1 MDTEMISLPR
11 GTSGTLELAP
21 AASARWASAAEIIGY
36 QYQPGALYLGIYPA
50 PGDAVQALLRKC
62 AELESILRAV
72 GGIDAAWRMERL
84 REINQHRVG
93 LERIN
98 PVMIGSRD
106 DRHVLTIAGS
116 RAGKGISCITPNL
129 ILYPGS
135 VVVIDPKG
143 ENARITAARRGGG
156 SSVCEGMGQS
166 VTVLDPY
173 NTTGLPDV
181 YKGSWNPLDG
191 LNPASFDFIDRA
203 ASIAAALVV
212 ITKPEDAHFDESARQ
227 FIKALILYAALHY
240 EGDDRSLI
248 TVHNLLLEGQR
259 AEFETWKSAQ
269 GAEEV
274 GDLTAFDYLLE
285 SMKQERR
292 FGGVISG
299 AAATLDDMGDRERG
313 SVLSTAR
320 RNLEWIERPAMQAVL
335 RRSTIQLERLKSDP
349 KGQSL
354 YLCLPPQRM
363 ADCGRWLRMV
373 IAASLESC
381 YETAQPPAAGHPVLF
396 LLEEF
401 PILEH
406 MKIIETAAGYAAG
419 FGVKL
424 WVIIQDLSQ
433 LKRHYKDGWETFV
446 GNAGVIQAFGNSDAT
461 TLDYLSKRLGQVE
474 ISQSVRNDS
483 TSLTATSNDPG
494 TMQRFSALI
503 QNRGQASVFTNPFFL
518 AFDQK
523 STGESATT
531 SSAVNQQIQ
540 KTALLLPDEIERF
553 FSREMMAQIVSIKG
567 LKPFAL
573 GRVAYFE
580 APEFL
585 GLYVAERGA
594 QPAKAEA
601 VAERDR
607 LLADRRKSEDAAV
620 SAAASYL
627 RQAESVIQAAASK
640 AS

>member
-1 MDTEMISLPR
+1 MKGLPR
-11 GTSGTLELAP
+11 GVSGELQV
-21 AASARWASAAEIIGY
+21 AASASAHWAGLSDILQY
-36 QYQPGALYLGIYPA
+36 QYQSGALYLGTQPA
-50 PGDAVQALLRKC
+50 PGGAALALLRKLG
-62 AELESILRAV
+62 ELESMLLA
-72 GGIDAAWRMERL
+72 GGAIDATWRAQRL
-84 REINQHRVG
+84 QEIHQHRAG

-156 SSVCEGMGQS
+156 SPVCDGMGQS
-166 VTVLDPY
+166 VAVLDPY
-173 NTTGLPDV
+173 NTTGLPDA
-181 YKGSWNPLDG
+181 YKGSWNPLDA

-227 FIKALILYAALHY
+227 FIKALILYVALHY
-240 EGDDRSLI
+240 EGEDRSLL
-248 TVHNLLLEGQR
+248 TVHRLLLEGQR
-259 AEFETWKSAQ
+259 PEFEAWSAAED
-269 GAEEV
+269 AEEV

-292 FGGVISG
+292 FEGVISG
-299 AAATLDDMGDRERG
+299 AAATLDEMGDRERG

-373 IAASLESC
+373 IAACLESC
-381 YETAQPPAAGHPVLF
+381 YETTRPPASGHPVLF

-433 LKRHYKDGWETFV
+433 LKRYYKDGWETFV

-483 TSLTATSNDPG
+483 TTLTATSNDPG
-494 TMQRFSALI
+494 AMQRFATVI

-518 AFDQK
+518 FFDPK

-594 QPAKAEA
+594 QPTKAEA
-601 VAERDR
+601 FAERDR
-607 LLADRRKSEDAAV
+607 LLADRWRSEDAAV

-627 RQAESVIQAAASK
+627 RQAESVIQAAVSAAS
-640 AS
+640 

>member
-1 MDTEMISLPR
+1 MDSASLPR
-11 GTSGTLELAP
+11 GTSNTLELAP
-21 AASARWASAAEIIGY
+21 AASAGWAAPEEICRH
-36 QYQPGALYLGIYPA
+36 QYQAGALYLGVQPA
-50 PGDAVQALLRKC
+50 PEGSARTLLRKLG
-62 AELESILRAV
+62 ELEDILQGA
-72 GGIDAAWRMERL
+72 GGIDATWRAQRL
-84 REINQHRVG
+84 QEISQHRAR

-143 ENARITAARRGGG
+143 ENARITAARRGAG
-156 SSVCEGMGQS
+156 SAVCEGMGQS

-173 NTTGLPDV
+173 NTTGLPET
-181 YKGSWNPLDG
+181 YKGSWNPLDV
-191 LNPASFDFIDRA
+191 LNSASFDFIDRA

-212 ITKPEDAHFDESARQ
+212 VTKPEDAHFDESARQ
-227 FIKALILYAALHY
+227 FIKALILYVALHY
-240 EGDDRSLI
+240 EGDDRSLL
-248 TVHNLLLEGQR
+248 TVHNLLLEGPR
-259 AEFETWKSAQ
+259 AEFEAWKAAQ

-292 FGGVISG
+292 FEGVISG

-335 RRSTIQLERLKSDP
+335 KRSTIQLEKLKSDP
-349 KGQSL
+349 NGQSL

-373 IAASLESC
+373 IAACLESC
-381 YETAQPPAAGHPVLF
+381 YDTTEPPASGHPVLF

-494 TMQRFSALI
+494 AMQRFSNLI
-503 QNRGQASVFTNPFFL
+503 QNRGQASIFTNPFSL
-518 AFDQK
+518 VFDQK

-540 KTALLLPDEIERF
+540 KTPLLLPDEIERF

-594 QPAKAEA
+594 QPSKEEA
-601 VAERDR
+601 FAARDH
-607 LLADRRKSEDAAV
+607 LLAARRKSDADALN
-620 SAAASYL
+620 AAASYA
-627 RQAESVIQAAASK
+627 QKAESVIRAATK
-640 AS
+640 AP